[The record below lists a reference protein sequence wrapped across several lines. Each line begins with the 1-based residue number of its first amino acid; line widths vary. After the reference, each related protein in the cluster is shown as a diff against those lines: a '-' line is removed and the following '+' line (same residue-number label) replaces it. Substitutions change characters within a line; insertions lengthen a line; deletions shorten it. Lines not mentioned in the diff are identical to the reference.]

1 MALTEKLEE
10 TYNQLQTILEKIDK
24 NILIIIEVTEKI
36 FNYINKE
43 EKLNEI
49 NNIKQIIKNINIGK
63 QEEDKS
69 VGINKIHDV
78 LQQLEN

>member
-1 MALTEKLEE
+1 MTLTEKLED
-10 TYNQLQTILEKIDK
+10 THKQMQIILEKIDK

-49 NNIKQIIKNINIGK
+49 NNIKRKK
-63 QEEDKS
+63 YKYR
-69 VGINKIHDV
+69 
-78 LQQLEN
+78 